1 MANVTLTPE
10 KCKRDAVTAFTLTSV
25 SANDTFEIEWDLR
38 DESAAL
44 VVLASSTAPTIT
56 VDAGQAVQG
65 NKDLVLACT
74 ASKYNVIPLNSG
86 RFKNDYG
93 TNVGK
98 ITGKVATA
106 AVTMAVVQF
115 DE

>member
-1 MANVTLTPE
+1 MANVTITPV
-10 KCKRDAVTAFTLTSV
+10 KCARDAGTAFTLTSV
-25 SANDTFEIEWDLR
+25 SSGDTFEIEWDVR

-44 VVLASSTAPTIT
+44 VVLASSTAPAITIA
-56 VDAGQAVQG
+56 AGKGVQG
-65 NKDLVLACT
+65 NKDLVVACE

-93 TNVGK
+93 TDVGK
-98 ITGKVATA
+98 VKGSVATA
-106 AVTMAVVQF
+106 GCSMAVVEF